1 VWAKGGDWV
10 TKEELDAIKAGFE
23 AFLTKKGYDVSKLT
37 ITYVVTDTS
46 TVADLGA
53 EVNTAGD
60 FDFIIGCGSNVTT
73 KGGVTVKEK
82 TDILASLVA
91 AGRLAARLTDNTLA
105 QELYAYLTTQA

>member
-1 VWAKGGDWV
+1 MV
-10 TKEELDAIKAGFE
+10 TN
-23 AFLTKKGYDVSKLT
+23 TT
-37 ITYVVTDTS
+37 

-82 TDILASLVA
+82 ADILTSLVA
-91 AGRLAARLTDNTLA
+91 AGRMAARLTDNTLA